1 MIIFLALLIV
11 YVLTVILWWIYAFF
25 QLNEI
30 KKEII
35 IGDILKY
42 DMISYTPIV
51 STIVL
56 GLFLIGD
63 SFYHFKEKW
72 NIFLNIKIK
81 KKKEEC

>member
-25 QLNEI
+25 QLNEL
-30 KKEII
+30 KKEIT

-42 DMISYTPIV
+42 DMILYTPIV

-63 SFYHFKEKW
+63 LFYHFKEKW
-72 NIFLNIKIK
+72 HKFLNIKIK